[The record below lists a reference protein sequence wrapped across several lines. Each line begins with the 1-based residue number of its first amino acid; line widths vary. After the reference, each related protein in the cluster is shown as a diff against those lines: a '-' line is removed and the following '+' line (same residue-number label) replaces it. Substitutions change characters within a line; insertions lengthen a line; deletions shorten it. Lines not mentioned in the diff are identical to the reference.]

1 MKSNADKNLV
11 LENIEQRFAAIKE
24 SLTNFKILY
33 NQEKNNLRPSL
44 IKPYKVFT
52 SYGPIVDQNVFETY
66 SSAEESDMEEERQN
80 EASIR
85 DVYNAVW
92 DYYTIMILV
101 NIYLT
106 RTNLSFLLKPDMA
119 YYLLI

>member
-1 MKSNADKNLV
+1 MKSIADKNLV
-11 LENIEQRFAAIKE
+11 LENIEQRFDAIKE
-24 SLTNFKILY
+24 SLSNNKILY
-33 NQEKNNLRPSL
+33 NPEKNNLRPSL
-44 IKPYKVFT
+44 IKPYKAFT

-101 NIYLT
+101 SICLI
-106 RTNLSFLLKPDMA
+106 RTHLNFQTKPDLA
-119 YYLLI
+119 YY